1 MSVEEWMS
9 KEHLMYDQLPSLFLV
24 AGILFFIIIF
34 VYLYVEKR
42 RYTIP
47 FLLGFVLVCGW
58 IFLIIK
64 QNQPIFEQIAVSSPA
79 IRDRKKNFYYYE
91 KFDREYLSDSDKG
104 KLEKLTFVYRGKEF
118 TDSKDQVTYLGS
130 DEKKVY
136 FQVNDRF
143 VYCDKDSQF
152 AVFSKEEDRPKLVYV
167 SFELKNPDFK
177 KVGFYDELGKFPE
190 KLLIPIA
197 LENQTPAED
206 ILNGQ
211 IVCDRFLK

>member
-1 MSVEEWMS
+1 MSVEEWVS

-42 RYTIP
+42 RYMIP

-104 KLEKLTFVYRGKEF
+104 KLEKLDFIYQKKVFSDEH
-118 TDSKDQVTYLGS
+118 DQITYLGS
-130 DEKKVY
+130 KDKYIY
-136 FQVNDRF
+136 FQLNNEFFCYSKNGDTI
-143 VYCDKDSQF
+143 
-152 AVFSKEEDRPKLVYV
+152 VFSNIVKKAQLKYAA
-167 SFELKNPDFK
+167 FELKNPDFQK
-177 KVGFYDELGKFPE
+177 IGFYDHLGKFPE
-190 KLLIPIA
+190 SLIIPK
-197 LENQTPAED
+197 N
-206 ILNGQ
+206 
-211 IVCDRFLK
+211 LKEKMLTEELQDKKVTYFQFVE